1 MLEPTSHGGEAM
13 IQTIKARY
21 HQGKIEP
28 LEPLELDEG
37 AEVVVTV
44 SSDAPPPSGQDT
56 ILATAGAWK
65 DALDCEA
72 LEEDVYESRLL
83 QTRPEVQW

>member
-1 MLEPTSHGGEAM
+1 M

-44 SSDAPPPSGQDT
+44 SYDAQPPSGPDA
-56 ILATAGAWK
+56 IRATAGAWK
-65 DALDCEA
+65 DALDCETF
-72 LEEDVYESRLL
+72 EKDVYESRLL
-83 QTRPEVQW
+83 QTRPEVKW

>member
-1 MLEPTSHGGEAM
+1 M

-28 LEPLELDEG
+28 LEPLELEG

-44 SSDAPPPSGQDT
+44 TYDAGSPPGQDA
-56 ILATAGAWK
+56 IRATAGAWK
-65 DALDCEA
+65 DAIDCEA
-72 LEEDVYESRLL
+72 FEKDVYESRLL